1 MITKTALDTLTLTA
15 LSFLGGAASKAVH
28 VAWEKH
34 MMNKMRKEFNAKLA
48 LATGAGALG
57 GAAGG
62 VIASDKLKNKE
73 D

>member
-1 MITKTALDTLTLTA
+1 MITKTALDALTMTA
-15 LSFLGGAASKAVH
+15 LSLLGGAAGKAIH
-28 VAWEKH
+28 VAWEKN

-62 VIASDKLKNKE
+62 AIAGDKLKGKK
-73 D
+73 